1 MAKKK
6 VEVKADEPKVVEP
19 KVVAKVT
26 DKFFADKRVLSEY
39 EKDGGKFVVLEG
51 GETIKL

>member
-6 VEVKADEPKVVEP
+6 VEVKADEP

-39 EKDGGKFVVLEG
+39 ENDGGKFVVLEG